1 MTTNTQT
8 LVVRR
13 VNRSLKAESLSTYT
27 QLRDAL
33 AYMLDACGHLESD
46 YPGDYEF
53 SHERAILEAARP
65 HE

>member
-1 MTTNTQT
+1 MTTSTKT
-8 LVVRR
+8 RAIER
-13 VNRSLKAESLSTYT
+13 VNQALTGESLSTYT

-33 AYMLDACGHLESD
+33 AYMLETCGHLESD